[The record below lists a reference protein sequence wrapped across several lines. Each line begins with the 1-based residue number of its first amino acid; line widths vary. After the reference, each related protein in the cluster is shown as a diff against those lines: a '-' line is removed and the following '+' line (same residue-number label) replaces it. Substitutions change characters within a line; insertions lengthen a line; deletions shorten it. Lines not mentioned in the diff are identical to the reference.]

1 MDHRYIDEHSVA
13 ERFIGNTLPQADRV
27 EFEAHIV
34 DCQECMDRL
43 LLAGMFHARNGR
55 PNTQNP
61 LPLRARFVA
70 QFKPWQLVLLL
81 AAAAIFL
88 LAIPTAYFLWEL
100 HASVKR

>member
-1 MDHRYIDEHSVA
+1 MDHRYIDEHFVA
-13 ERFIGNTLPQADRV
+13 ERYIGNTLPKKDCA

-43 LLAGMFHARNGR
+43 LLAGMFHARNGH
-55 PNTQNP
+55 PNAPQP

-70 QFKPWQLVLLL
+70 QFKPWQLMIML
-81 AAAAIFL
+81 AAAAVSL

-100 HASVKR
+100 HASTRR